1 MIKIGD
7 LVIVKSEFATVDDF
21 LGIVVEELPK
31 GVRWKWTVAECK
43 TGDYVPCMCEEL
55 TVLTSPRQADDWEKK
70 KKIKKLLDKH
80 K

>member
-7 LVIVKSEFATVDDF
+7 LVAVEGNFGDF
-21 LGIVVEELPK
+21 LGIVKEHLE
-31 GVRWKWTVAECK
+31 GAIWEWTVIEVT
-43 TGDYVPCMCEEL
+43 TGDYVPCSSEEM

-70 KKIKKLLDKH
+70 IKLKKILDKN

>member
-7 LVIVKSEFATVDDF
+7 LVAVESHFGNF
-21 LGIVVEELPK
+21 LGIVNDKLDGALWE
-31 GVRWKWTVAECK
+31 WTVVELV
-43 TGDYVPCMCEEL
+43 TGDYVPCSAEEM

-70 KKIKKLLDKH
+70 IKLKKLLDKN